1 MNINRFEN
9 IIIHSFWSGPI
20 ENFNKYLENNSEIDS
35 LISGQISGQIKLNV
49 NSGKDICFRA
59 HAFIADAPALTLAA
73 NSKGFKGYF

>member
-1 MNINRFEN
+1 LNINRFEN

-35 LISGQISGQIKLNV
+35 LISGQIKLNV

-73 NSKGFKGYF
+73 NSKGFKGSNF